1 MTSLEVLSYLTD
13 PTFTT
18 VLLLVFGTFGALQ
31 AIHRIGGRQ

>member
-1 MTSLEVLSYLTD
+1 MSALEVISYLTD

-31 AIHRIGGRQ
+31 AIHRIGGAK